1 MASKAWQTPLRLA
14 AGAFILNSG
23 LGKWGLQGEAA
34 EGLHGFAAAGH
45 PELEE
50 VDPDTFATGLSAG
63 EIGLG
68 AALLAPFVPA
78 WLAGTGLTAFALG
91 LNRLYWNAPGL
102 RQSGDVRP
110 TEDGTPIAKDIWL
123 TGIGVALIAGDLAD
137 RRRKRRSAETTT
149 DED

>member
-1 MASKAWQTPLRLA
+1 MASKAWQIPLRVA

-23 LGKWGLQGEAA
+23 LDKRGLQGEAA
-34 EGLHGFAAAGH
+34 QGLHGFATAGH

-50 VDPDTFATGLSAG
+50 VDPETFTTGLSAG

-78 WLAGTGLTAFALG
+78 WLAGAGLTAFGLG

-102 RQSGDVRP
+102 RHSGDVRP

-123 TGIGVALIAGDLAD
+123 TGIGIALMTGSLAD
-137 RRRKRRSAETTT
+137 RRRRRRAAKQEP